1 MNKRLNMYSEIRKQ
15 VSYFLAKV
23 KILMTISILKVIKTM
38 NRSPDKSNPKR
49 TFGIYS
55 EIILKDIRELEKFA
69 LENHLIE
76 DYEDFRNDIRDMNDK
91 LFEAM
96 KAIGAIEDYDIRK
109 QISIAIGSI
118 KLVRKY
124 AETTNQLD
132 KQWFLDFLDTIN
144 ELSIDPDRK

>member
-1 MNKRLNMYSEIRKQ
+1 MYSEIRKQ
-15 VSYFLAKV
+15 ASYFLVKV
-23 KILMTISILKVIKTM
+23 KILMIISILKVIKTM

-69 LENHLIE
+69 IENHLIE
-76 DYEDFRNDIRDMNDK
+76 DYEDFKSDIRDVMNDK

-96 KAIGAIEDYDIRK
+96 KAIGAIEDYDVK
-109 QISIAIGSI
+109 KHISIAIGSI

-132 KQWFLDFLDTIN
+132 EQWFLDFLDTIN